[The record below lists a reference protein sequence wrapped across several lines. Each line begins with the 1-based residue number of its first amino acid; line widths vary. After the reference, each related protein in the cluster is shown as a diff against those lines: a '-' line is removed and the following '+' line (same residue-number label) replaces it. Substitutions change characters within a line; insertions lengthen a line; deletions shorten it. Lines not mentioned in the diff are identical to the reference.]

1 MQSFLKR
8 VPRPAENP
16 WAPYAAAP
24 GGPSENHGRLFR
36 GAGKRS
42 VSSDTQSEEEARMTI
57 EQVRWT
63 QAAGWRPHAP
73 GRMDSPAQCVLVF
86 GDETALRDGAALE
99 DVRRAHPGARILG
112 CSTAGEICGTSVSD
126 GTLVATAVRFEHARV
141 EGALVPVG
149 SDSREAGRRLAA
161 ALPHEGL
168 RHAFVLADGLTT
180 NGTEFAHGLRAGL
193 PARVA
198 VTGGLAGDG
207 PQLQRT
213 TVVWDGESGSS
224 TAAILGFY
232 GERLAIGTG
241 CMGGWGA
248 FGPERLITRS
258 KGQVLYEVDGQ
269 PVLALYKQ
277 YLGEHARGLP
287 GTGLMFPLILRTPD
301 GAQGVGR
308 SVLGIDE
315 AAQSV
320 TFAGDM
326 PEGAYAR
333 LMMASHERLLEGAAG
348 AARAALEGLGT
359 WPPDLALL
367 VSCAG
372 RKLVLG
378 ERVEEEVEDVRELL
392 GARPALAGFYSYGEI
407 APQATGAGLE
417 MQNQTMVVTT
427 FAEH

>member
-1 MQSFLKR
+1 M
-8 VPRPAENP
+8 V
-16 WAPYAAAP
+16 
-24 GGPSENHGRLFR
+24 
-36 GAGKRS
+36 
-42 VSSDTQSEEEARMTI
+42 I

-63 QAAGWRPHAP
+63 QAAGWEPQP
-73 GRMDSPAQCVLVF
+73 LGRMGVPAQLVLVF
-86 GDETALRDGAALE
+86 GGETALRGGAPLE
-99 DVRRAHPGARILG
+99 DVRRAHPAARILG
-112 CSTAGEICGTSVSD
+112 CSTAGEICGTRVSD

-149 SDSREAGRRLAA
+149 GDSREAGLRLAA

-168 RHAFVLADGLTT
+168 RHAFVLADGLAT

-207 PQLQRT
+207 NRFERT
-213 TVVWDGESGSS
+213 TVVWDGESGSGS
-224 TAAILGFY
+224 AAILGFY
-232 GERLAIGTG
+232 GERLAVGTG

-258 KGQVLYEVDGQ
+258 SGRVLYEVDGQ
-269 PVLALYKQ
+269 PVLALYKR
-277 YLGEHARGLP
+277 YLGEHASGLP
-287 GTGLMFPLILRTPD
+287 GTGLSFPLILRTPD

-308 SVLGIDE
+308 AVLGIDE

-333 LMMASHERLLEGAAG
+333 LMMAGHERLLEGAAG
-348 AARAALEGLGT
+348 AARAARAGSGAPE
-359 WPPDLALL
+359 PDLALL

-372 RKLVLG
+372 RKIVLG
-378 ERVEEEVEDVRELL
+378 ERVEEEIEDVREVL

-407 APQATGAGLE
+407 APLDTGTGLE
-417 MQNQTMVVTT
+417 LQNQTMVITT
-427 FAEH
+427 LAER